1 LLILLEFLALQLI
14 RKRYGVPL
22 WSNRWLLIAIVVSL
36 GLTLML
42 VYVPFFAMLFQTA
55 PLSLQVWGEMGVI
68 VAGVAVVAWGW
79 SLVEKLIFK
88 NQL

>member
-1 LLILLEFLALQLI
+1 LEFLALQLI

-22 WSNRWLLIAIVVSL
+22 WSNKWLLIAIVVSL

-68 VAGVAVVAWGW
+68 VVGMAVVAWVW
-79 SLVEKLIFK
+79 SVVGKKIVK
-88 NQL
+88 SQI